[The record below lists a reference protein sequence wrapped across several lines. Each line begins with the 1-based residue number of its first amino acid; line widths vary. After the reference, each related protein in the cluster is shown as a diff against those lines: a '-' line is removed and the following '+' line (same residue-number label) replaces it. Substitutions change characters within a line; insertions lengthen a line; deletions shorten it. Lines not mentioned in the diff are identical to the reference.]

1 MTLSERP
8 EKDIDPELFH
18 HVVMSVKNIA
28 VARPQHIAQ
37 YSYDDIGCKLPSTYS
52 NHVLAFKRFSI
63 SLIYLNFV

>member
-18 HVVMSVKNIA
+18 HVIISVKNIA
-28 VARPQHIAQ
+28 VVRPQHIAQ
-37 YSYDDIGCKLPSTYS
+37 YSYDDIGCKLLSYS
-52 NHVLAFKRFSI
+52 NYVLALKIFSI